1 VPVAE
6 RLGRGS
12 FFVLSPSPPRGP
24 HAAPAE
30 RAAQR
35 RTRRVKIVSAG
46 PRQAVARESARA
58 MAPAGPLG
66 EARAVASGRRP
77 SL

>member
-1 VPVAE
+1 
-6 RLGRGS
+6 
-12 FFVLSPSPPRGP
+12 
-24 HAAPAE
+24 
-30 RAAQR
+30 
-35 RTRRVKIVSAG
+35 VSAG